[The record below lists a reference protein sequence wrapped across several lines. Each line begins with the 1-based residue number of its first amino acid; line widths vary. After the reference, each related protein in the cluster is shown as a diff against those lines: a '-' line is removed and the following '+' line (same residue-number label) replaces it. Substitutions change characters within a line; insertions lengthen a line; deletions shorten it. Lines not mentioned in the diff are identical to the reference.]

1 MATDPSASGSTRV
14 RHALP
19 ALARD
24 VRDPLERGE
33 RDCASLDVRSDARST
48 PPAPGQVPVHRAVQ
62 RLGPAGSA
70 NPDPA
75 PREAARV
82 SDIEGLLL
90 DIDGVLAVSWEPL
103 PGAVQA
109 MASLRAE
116 GIPIR
121 LITNTTTHARRDLA
135 ATLREAGFE
144 VDEEE
149 VVTAVTATASYLQEH
164 HPGRRAFVLPDG
176 APREDRAGVPIAGAP
191 QEADVI
197 VIGGASD
204 AFTYQTM
211 NGIFR
216 RLMEGVPLI
225 GMHRNLYWKTSEGWE
240 LDGGAYIAGLEEAT
254 GTNAVI
260 CGKPARTYFESALA
274 LLGVPAARAA
284 MVGDDVTNDIE
295 GARAA
300 GLTGVLVRTGK
311 FREADLVKGSPDV
324 VLDSLA
330 DVPDWLRG
338 VR

>member
-1 MATDPSASGSTRV
+1 
-14 RHALP
+14 
-19 ALARD
+19 
-24 VRDPLERGE
+24 
-33 RDCASLDVRSDARST
+33 
-48 PPAPGQVPVHRAVQ
+48 
-62 RLGPAGSA
+62 
-70 NPDPA
+70 
-75 PREAARV
+75 V
-82 SDIEGLLL
+82 SDIDGLLL

-109 MASLRAE
+109 MAALRAE
-116 GIPIR
+116 GIPFR
-121 LITNTTTHARRDLA
+121 LITNTTTHTRRDLA
-135 ATLREAGFE
+135 ATLHEAGFE
-144 VDEEE
+144 IDGGEI
-149 VVTAVTATASYLQEH
+149 VTAVTATTAYLQEH
-164 HPGRRAFVLPDG
+164 HVGRRAFVLTDG
-176 APREDRAGVPIAGAP
+176 APGEDLAGVPIAGTP

-216 RLMEGVPLI
+216 RLMEGVPLV
-225 GMHRNLYWKTSEGWE
+225 GMHRNLYWKTSQGWE

-254 GTNAVI
+254 GTAAVI
-260 CGKPARTYFESALA
+260 CGKPARTYFEAALA

-300 GLTGVLVRTGK
+300 GMTGVLVRTGK
-311 FREADLVKGSPDV
+311 FREADLTKGSPDV

-330 DVPDWLRG
+330 DVPDWVRG